1 MQNTDIYAFALFGV
15 KVNNQ
20 IVIESSINAT
30 LQFDVVIG
38 ALLCIFC
45 DVSLYNSSFVFI
57 ATGQKLSGI
66 VLETNYTIQ
75 IYSSTLQFRL
85 FSLHTSGIVNY
96 ISSTI
101 NFTINDCKLTGYN
114 IIYSNYSGYIAAY
127 VSIAL
132 YIEITDFKVCVDN
145 INRFGNLSAQCAVS
159 ETETIKCDICGTS
172 EVVYGLCLDE
182 LIFGQIVNGM
192 LQCVYP
198 FEYLDNQCVC
208 SQGYLLNQSQC
219 INVIDAISNNENSVY
234 ENRLLSIEQNTNTI
248 NNQLQTID
256 QNIQNNIDIINNT
269 ISSNFYLLEQYIL
282 QNFTQS
288 DINLLTNTTILD
300 MWISNNVTALNY
312 SILNNITALNQR
324 IISQNS
330 VISQQDATIQ
340 QFIQILNCT
349 SRYGYQMID
358 NTCTKVN
365 CSIYG
370 QQSIDGVC
378 QCSIINAVV
387 ENNTCICPNSQV
399 IVGNVC
405 QCPINSEMIAN
416 ECVCNVIPNQIM
428 VSGVCV
434 CQTTGAFLVSGACS
448 CGLHSLNN
456 SNVCGCPTGATLQSQ
471 VCTCT
476 NINAYISGSSCICP
490 TNSTLLGNVCICP
503 YYSQIVNHICQCPL
517 NSEIIVNQC
526 VCNISGQSMINGSC
540 QCQQGQS
547 VINGTCQNSY
557 VINNSDN
564 SLICLQFMYI
574 QTFEITSITFN
585 VSNSVNFSNGYVF
598 NTASFII
605 NAFIDVSDLIY
616 SSTVQPLFQT
626 QSTFNNIKLQ
636 IGTQSVNSGAIISNL
651 NSIVINQM
659 NIISKIGTQIIVNA
673 GYQLN
678 IVQNTIQSAS
688 ITNLMINLTFAMS
701 QGNITLFNSIT
712 SEINISNYQ
721 ILGCYLSTKSVTM
734 IGLSILQAQIKLNN
748 LTFMPTHYNVGNF
761 SSYFLSNVTQC
772 TVYLNQIVIVMGNS
786 SNYLTTNSIASD
798 VNNKFY
804 FGGLITKINSSI
816 IQVIQIIY
824 NSYASYYTNYLH
836 YSGLLIGNSSG
847 SNNVQISSVCLQ
859 QTIISSTTSFIFF
872 GIVGYF
878 DGNISFLQSQVNL
891 TVQGNYFCGMSIVGQ
906 LTPDC
911 IFSEFINIKS
921 TVNYSATNTSSYA
934 YISGLVGHSQS
945 HENSLIK
952 NSVVNQSNIA
962 GAQYFIGGFQSYVYN
977 GSITFINT
985 TVQNSNITSTGSYI
999 GGYVGRAQNSQIIMT
1014 NAKILYSKIH
1024 GGSNW
1029 GIVLGYNDNST
1040 LNINNSSSFNNYRN
1054 TSLQPNCLS
1063 FVNMWSVLQ
1072 C

>member
-1 MQNTDIYAFALFGV
+1 
-15 KVNNQ
+15 
-20 IVIESSINAT
+20 
-30 LQFDVVIG
+30 
-38 ALLCIFC
+38 
-45 DVSLYNSSFVFI
+45 
-57 ATGQKLSGI
+57 
-66 VLETNYTIQ
+66 
-75 IYSSTLQFRL
+75 
-85 FSLHTSGIVNY
+85 
-96 ISSTI
+96 
-101 NFTINDCKLTGYN
+101 
-114 IIYSNYSGYIAAY
+114 
-127 VSIAL
+127 
-132 YIEITDFKVCVDN
+132 
-145 INRFGNLSAQCAVS
+145 
-159 ETETIKCDICGTS
+159 
-172 EVVYGLCLDE
+172 
-182 LIFGQIVNGM
+182 
-192 LQCVYP
+192 
-198 FEYLDNQCVC
+198 
-208 SQGYLLNQSQC
+208 
-219 INVIDAISNNENSVY
+219 
-234 ENRLLSIEQNTNTI
+234 
-248 NNQLQTID
+248 
-256 QNIQNNIDIINNT
+256 
-269 ISSNFYLLEQYIL
+269 
-282 QNFTQS
+282 
-288 DINLLTNTTILD
+288 
-300 MWISNNVTALNY
+300 
-312 SILNNITALNQR
+312 
-324 IISQNS
+324 
-330 VISQQDATIQ
+330 
-340 QFIQILNCT
+340 
-349 SRYGYQMID
+349 
-358 NTCTKVN
+358 
-365 CSIYG
+365 
-370 QQSIDGVC
+370 
-378 QCSIINAVV
+378 
-387 ENNTCICPNSQV
+387 
-399 IVGNVC
+399 
-405 QCPINSEMIAN
+405 MIAN

-434 CQTTGAFLVSGACS
+434 CQTAGAFVYSGQCTCGTNGLNISNSCSCPVNSTLVGIACVCNVNVGQTMQSGQCTCQTTGAFLVSGACS
-448 CGLHSLNN
+448 CGLYGLNN
-456 SNVCGCPTGATLQSQ
+456 SNVCSCPTGATLQSQ

-490 TNSTLLGNVCICP
+490 TNSTLLGNVCTCPANSQIVNHICTCNVIPNQIMVSGVCVCQTAGAFVYSGQCTCGTNGLNISNSCSCPVNSTLVGIACVCNVNVGQTMQSGQCTCQTTGAFLVSGACSCGLYGLNNSNVCSCPTGATLQSQVCTCANINAYISGSSCICP
-503 YYSQIVNHICQCPL
+503 TNSTLLGNVCTCPANSQIVNHICQCPL

-557 VINNSDN
+557 VINNSDD

-574 QTFEITSITFN
+574 QTFEITVITFN
-585 VSNSVNFSNGYVF
+585 ISNSGNFSNGYVF

-605 NAFIDVSDLIY
+605 NAFIDISDLIY
-616 SSTVQPLFQT
+616 SSAVQPLFQT
-626 QSTFNNIKLQ
+626 QSTFNNIKIQ
-636 IGTQSVNSGAIISNL
+636 IGTQSVNSGAIISNM

-659 NIISKIGTQIIVNA
+659 NIISKIGTQILVNA
-673 GYQLN
+673 GQQLN
-678 IVQNTIQSAS
+678 ILQNTIQSAS
-688 ITNLMINLTFAMS
+688 ITNLMINFTFGMS

-712 SEINISNYQ
+712 NEINISNYQ
-721 ILGCYLSTKSVTM
+721 ILGCYQSTKSVTM
-734 IGLSILQAQIKLNN
+734 IGLSILQAQIIINN
-748 LTFMPTHYNVGNF
+748 LTFMPTNYNVGNF

-772 TVYLNQIVIVMGNS
+772 TVHLNQIVIVMGNS

-847 SNNVQISSVCLQ
+847 QNNVLITSVCLQ

-891 TVQGNYFCGMSIVGQ
+891 TVQGNYFCGLSIVGQ

-945 HENSLIK
+945 HANSLIK
-952 NSVVNQSNIA
+952 NSIVNQSNIV

-985 TVQNSNITSTGSYI
+985 TVQNSNITSAGGYI

-1014 NAKILYSKIH
+1014 NAKILYSRIL